1 MVWLRF
7 LVQQSTSKK
16 NYSLSINYLTYF
28 FVVYSAFKMQSS
40 NNKILEKVL
49 NLKSIIIKTSIFT
62 GLAAYWGIILVGT
75 LITFS

>member
-1 MVWLRF
+1 
-7 LVQQSTSKK
+7 
-16 NYSLSINYLTYF
+16 
-28 FVVYSAFKMQSS
+28 VYSALKMQFS

>member
-1 MVWLRF
+1 MVSLRF

-16 NYSLSINYLTYF
+16 NYCLSINYLTYC
-28 FVVYSAFKMQSS
+28 FVGVFSTQMQFS
-40 NNKILEKVL
+40 NNKILEKIL

>member
-1 MVWLRF
+1 
-7 LVQQSTSKK
+7 
-16 NYSLSINYLTYF
+16 
-28 FVVYSAFKMQSS
+28 MQFS

-75 LITFS
+75 LITLAKLFKVLIYLFDGSFLTNSTSIY

>member
-1 MVWLRF
+1 MVSLRF

-16 NYSLSINYLTYF
+16 NYCLSINYLTNC
-28 FVVYSAFKMQSS
+28 FVGVFSTQMQFS

>member
-1 MVWLRF
+1 
-7 LVQQSTSKK
+7 
-16 NYSLSINYLTYF
+16 
-28 FVVYSAFKMQSS
+28 MQFS

-62 GLAAYWGIILVGT
+62 GLAAYWSIILVGT